1 MNLCQII
8 WISEAARNYSKPELL
23 ALLTKSRANN
33 VRHGV
38 TGLLLYHRGSFM
50 QFMEGEA
57 DVVTAIFENRIV
69 PSRLHQNVT
78 LLLQTE
84 IKTRTFATWSMGF
97 MTADSTLANTIPG
110 FRDFLQTQSSFL
122 DLAGDAPRVR
132 KLIDGFHAGLWH
144 LHDQEI

>member
-1 MNLCQII
+1 MKLCQII
-8 WISEAARNYSKPELL
+8 WISEAVRNYSKAELL

-33 VRHGV
+33 VRHNV

-57 DVVTAIFENRIV
+57 DKVTAIYENRIV

-84 IKTRTFATWSMGF
+84 IATRTFGTWSMGF
-97 MTADSTLANTIPG
+97 MTADSTLAQTVPG

-122 DLAGDAPRVR
+122 DLVGDGDRVK

-144 LHDQEI
+144 LHQQEI